1 MPPLS
6 CYCTAFTVSRLL
18 LTFIIYKA
26 GQEYKWQLWWPPFGL
41 DAPSETCS
49 HQPLWPSHPAICRI
63 FLKRI
68 TANDNISIIS
78 LHFHF
83 LSYVVLPLSLWFG
96 ILPVN
101 ALTAFASLRSPQFNN
116 AFRHTW
122 LVMSF
127 TQLSYW
133 FPLMSC
139 NMSSWHIMVPWMRP

>member
-6 CYCTAFTVSRLL
+6 CYCTAFPVSRLL
-18 LTFIIYKA
+18 LTSIIYKA
-26 GQEYKWQLWWPPFGL
+26 GQEYKWQPPFGL

-49 HQPLWPSHPAICRI
+49 HQPLWSSHPARI

-68 TANDNISIIS
+68 TAYDNISIIS

-83 LSYVVLPLSLWFG
+83 LSGVFHLSLSLWFG

-101 ALTAFASLRSPQFNN
+101 ALSVFASLSSPQFNN

-127 TQLSYW
+127 TRLSYW
-133 FPLMSC
+133 IRLMSC